1 VTVAQQAVLAIG
13 RVGEVTPVTER
24 AVTALSAVL
33 DYFEARDLNQGHAR
47 ELRDAALTALADICR
62 VRPES
67 SVLSCVPRVL
77 TIAARDRQLSPA
89 ALTAVAALLG
99 GPAAV
104 LDESPYTAEDWAR
117 RVTDLDAS
125 SLTAFGHSATAL
137 MLKRPAEVKP
147 WLGGLL
153 ENCIERPESNALARD
168 QATWLYNLLSLDVG
182 LAKQVLFTEQ
192 AINRFAE
199 DQPLEIIDRLFE
211 EFNSLSVIYGEP
223 SERFIETR
231 AVSDTLKDLVQ
242 DSDSEDEEEDEES
255 DEEHVTPV
263 SGQQVTPVNQV
274 TPVSQPSV
282 SFKAQV
288 SLDAKSF
295 EGHWKTLKE
304 CGSVQLDTQL
314 ASDKPQSVV
323 ESIEAQLKTQRLHV
337 MAKGVVKQVIK
348 FYLYTQLESSDMLV
362 LVEMIVDLTQ
372 QRLTAKFKSPNLDP
386 DYLRQFLLHFQSVVT
401 PIVQ

>member
-1 VTVAQQAVLAIG
+1 MNALVSAIFS
-13 RVGEVTPVTER
+13 
-24 AVTALSAVL
+24 SAVL
-33 DYFEARDLNQGHAR
+33 TD
-47 ELRDAALTALADICR
+47 
-62 VRPES
+62 
-67 SVLSCVPRVL
+67 
-77 TIAARDRQLSPA
+77 DRL
-89 ALTAVAALLG
+89 
-99 GPAAV
+99 
-104 LDESPYTAEDWAR
+104 
-117 RVTDLDAS
+117 
-125 SLTAFGHSATAL
+125 
-137 MLKRPAEVKP
+137 
-147 WLGGLL
+147 
-153 ENCIERPESNALARD
+153 ESNALARD

-223 SERFIETR
+223 SDRFIETR
-231 AVSDTLKDLVQ
+231 AVSDTLRDLVQ
-242 DSDSEDEEEDEES
+242 DSDSEEEEEEEES
-255 DEEHVTPV
+255 EEEHVTPV
-263 SGQQVTPVNQV
+263 NHVAPGTGQHVVTAVPQ
-274 TPVSQPSV
+274 QPSV

-288 SLDAKSF
+288 TLDAKSF

-314 ASDKPQSVV
+314 PSDKPQSVV
-323 ESIEAQLKTQRLHV
+323 ESIETQIKAQRLHV

-386 DYLRQFLLHFQSVVT
+386 DFLRLFLLHFQSVVT
-401 PIVQ
+401 PIVK

>member
-1 VTVAQQAVLAIG
+1 
-13 RVGEVTPVTER
+13 
-24 AVTALSAVL
+24 
-33 DYFEARDLNQGHAR
+33 
-47 ELRDAALTALADICR
+47 
-62 VRPES
+62 
-67 SVLSCVPRVL
+67 
-77 TIAARDRQLSPA
+77 
-89 ALTAVAALLG
+89 
-99 GPAAV
+99 
-104 LDESPYTAEDWAR
+104 
-117 RVTDLDAS
+117 
-125 SLTAFGHSATAL
+125 
-137 MLKRPAEVKP
+137 M
-147 WLGGLL
+147 
-153 ENCIERPESNALARD
+153 
-168 QATWLYNLLSLDVG
+168 G
-182 LAKQVLFTEQ
+182 LAKQVMFTEQ

-231 AVSDTLKDLVQ
+231 AVSDTLQDLVQ
-242 DSDSEDEEEDEES
+242 DSDSEDSEEEEEES
-255 DEEHVTPV
+255 DEEHPVTPVNTVSHVTPV
-263 SGQQVTPVNQV
+263 SGQSVIAVPQ
-274 TPVSQPSV
+274 SSV

-323 ESIEAQLKTQRLHV
+323 ESIETQIKAQRLHV

-348 FYLYTQLESSDMLV
+348 FYLYTQLEGSDMLV

-386 DYLRQFLLHFQSVVT
+386 DYLRQFLLHFQAVVT
-401 PIVQ
+401 PIVK